1 MVIMAN
7 IRITVL
13 AMAMPTIL
21 GGCRSLKKEAW
32 EIEPLGKSE
41 LQRVRLAEQKTT
53 ITERVRF
60 FSGEM
65 NAPWFFLVLAPKA
78 TRQPD
83 RVLILNHGWSD
94 RPEKLLAAL
103 KLEQV
108 YAKLLADGTV
118 QPALII
124 LPDVRF
130 PEKMQTDPE
139 EKIFP
144 VCLNLV
150 AEEVARTVSKTYGIP
165 FSRDKWGMG
174 GFSFGGY
181 LSLDV
186 GRRFSG
192 RFGSISAV
200 SSPLEDEWSFW
211 PTEPAQ
217 PGKLDWKGRSLHTVV
232 EPGPIPRLFLA
243 CGMNDRYYG
252 TMMGLHQK
260 FQSRGINHEWSAGPG
275 GHTWSYWSTVV
286 ESLLLFHL
294 GRGTDRK

>member
-1 MVIMAN
+1 MPIMAN

-13 AMAMPTIL
+13 VMAMTTIL

-32 EIEPLGKSE
+32 EIEPLGKSG
-41 LQRVRLAEQKTT
+41 LQRVRLAEQETT

-60 FSGEM
+60 FSREM
-65 NAPWFFLVLAPKA
+65 NGPWFFLVLAPKA
-78 TRQPD
+78 TQPLD

-94 RPEKLLAAL
+94 RPETLLAAL
-103 KLEQV
+103 KLERV
-108 YAKLLADGTV
+108 YAGLLEDGRV

-130 PEKMQTDPE
+130 PDEKRKNAEGNVFPE
-139 EKIFP
+139 Y
-144 VCLNLV
+144 LDLV
-150 AEEVARTVSKTYGIP
+150 AEEVARTVSQTYGIP

-200 SSPLEDEWSFW
+200 SAPFEDQWTFW
-211 PTEPAQ
+211 PTDPPP
-217 PGKLDWKGRSLHTVV
+217 PGKLDQKGRGLHTVV

-243 CGMNDRYYG
+243 CGMNDRFYG
-252 TMMGLHQK
+252 TMVELHQK
-260 FQSRGINHEWSAGPG
+260 FQTLGINHEWSAGPG
-275 GHTWSYWSTVV
+275 GHTWTYWSTVV
-286 ESLLLFHL
+286 EGMFLFHL
-294 GRGTDRK
+294 GHRTG